1 MKTLGAECPVFPMA
15 TGRATG
21 TVANPLPE
29 NEVILLTFFDFKKVS
44 SLYRITDKSKM
55 VTSVRNTG
63 ITRQPTNND
72 LCRKNKRLQPSWKK
86 HCWT

>member
-29 NEVILLTFFDFKKVS
+29 NEAILLTFLISKRYLPYIELQIKVKW
-44 SLYRITDKSKM
+44 LHL
-55 VTSVRNTG
+55 SV
-63 ITRQPTNND
+63 IQV
-72 LCRKNKRLQPSWKK
+72 
-86 HCWT
+86 